1 MIPTPPTLAGLFFCL
16 ASAEGAGLLFCPAA
30 IQPNTG
36 VYGAF
41 CAVNAIIPPMPQNSA
56 QGSTWAF
63 PAIFRVLLLL
73 FYGASCYIAPP
84 ATRWSTPQRR
94 STSSTYQIPA
104 PRRTLYRPAEPPIII
119 RYIKSAPLL
128 WIHARRCNI
137 PQTIPARRGQL
148 LPPVD
153 RWQMLHLAHL
163 LRGQCL
169 HLHKVSPAASRY
181 FPSPTACNLAPGQRS
196 GHTLHP
202 VGQSSSRSAAGG
214 AEPLAA
220 TAVSLFGLSPDS

>member
-1 MIPTPPTLAGLFFCL
+1 MPCYNTATRKHLQRVLCRQCSYTDHAAKQCTGLYSGFSCDCTRSTAYNTRPTQ
-16 ASAEGAGLLFCPAA
+16 AA
-30 IQPNTG
+30 I
-36 VYGAF
+36 
-41 CAVNAIIPPMPQNSA
+41 I
-56 QGSTWAF
+56 
-63 PAIFRVLLLL
+63 
-73 FYGASCYIAPP
+73 PP

-202 VGQSSSRSAAGG
+202 VGQSSGRGRGGRRGTIGGFRRSSFRAFAR
-214 AEPLAA
+214 
-220 TAVSLFGLSPDS
+220 

>member
-1 MIPTPPTLAGLFFCL
+1 MTGLFFCL

-30 IQPNTG
+30 IQPNIG

-84 ATRWSTPQRR
+84 ATRWSTPQRS
-94 STSSTYQIPA
+94 STSSAYQIPA
-104 PRRTLYRPAEPPIII
+104 PRRKLYRPAEPPIII

-137 PQTIPARRGQL
+137 PQTIPARRGQ
-148 LPPVD
+148 
-153 RWQMLHLAHL
+153 RLHLY
-163 LRGQCL
+163 R
-169 HLHKVSPAASRY
+169 VSPS
-181 FPSPTACNLAPGQRS
+181 ACNLAP
-196 GHTLHP
+196 
-202 VGQSSSRSAAGG
+202 VSSQGAPSTRRGSPAAGG
-214 AEPLAA
+214 SGGRRGTIDGYRRISFRAFAR
-220 TAVSLFGLSPDS
+220 